1 MTGLVDSIAKKANSR
16 LKFLYRYQTC
26 MNMKSRRI
34 LCFALIQCLFDYANA
49 AWYSSLG
56 KMDKKKLRI
65 IQNKMVRFI
74 NCLGPRTHVGNNE
87 LEEAGIL
94 HVGQRSKQL
103 VLHHVHKIYYSDVD
117 HYITNNFTR
126 VSNIHGY
133 DTRNSHFNFVLPK
146 RRGQI
151 GKLFLF

>member
-94 HVGQRSKQL
+94 HVGQMSKQL
-103 VLHHVHKIYYSDVD
+103 VLHHVHKIYYSDACRSL
-117 HYITNNFTR
+117 Y
-126 VSNIHGY
+126 Y
-133 DTRNSHFNFVLPK
+133 
-146 RRGQI
+146 
-151 GKLFLF
+151 

>member
-56 KMDKKKLRI
+56 KMDEKKFRI

-74 NCLGPRTHVGNNE
+74 NCLGSRTHVGNNE

-103 VLHHVHKIYYSDVD
+103 VV
-117 HYITNNFTR
+117 T
-126 VSNIHGY
+126 
-133 DTRNSHFNFVLPK
+133 PCP
-146 RRGQI
+146 
-151 GKLFLF
+151 